1 MNFMIYGQHQWNP
14 VAWRRAHYWGVD
26 HYYIL
31 ENKLTWLLSGM
42 PRCTT
47 MGTKSWSWPHTIA
60 PWANGRWTVKK
71 SVLPVWNPYTFLLW
85 RKYFG
90 RVPGL
95 CSMPIYP
102 EHLCVNVY
110 GLCPGW
116 FANIQISTCV
126 AIVSSIFGAHCD
138 GSKSYW
144 VLHQPTIFRGG
155 ISAIRTSGNEIRS
168 IEISE
173 MGQVLRFFQC

>member
-1 MNFMIYGQHQWNP
+1 MAGEQ
-14 VAWRRAHYWGVD
+14 
-26 HYYIL
+26 L
-31 ENKLTWLLSGM
+31 
-42 PRCTT
+42 
-47 MGTKSWSWPHTIA
+47 
-60 PWANGRWTVKK
+60 KK

-116 FANIQISTCV
+116 VANIQISTCV

-138 GSKSYW
+138 GSKSCW

-155 ISAIRTSGNEIRS
+155 ISALRTSGTEIRN

-173 MGQVLRFFQC
+173 MGRKKRVFFQCWTSTSKHQQTAIKHHKTVWFAGFHPWI